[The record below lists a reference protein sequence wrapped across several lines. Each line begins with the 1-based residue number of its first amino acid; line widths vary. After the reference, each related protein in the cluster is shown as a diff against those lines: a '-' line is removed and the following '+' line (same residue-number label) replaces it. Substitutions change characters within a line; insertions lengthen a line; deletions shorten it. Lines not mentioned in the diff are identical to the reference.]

1 MTPVSPG
8 QPVAPVVEPVVDPS
22 AGESGIAGTARR
34 RMLRLVGSRRPEP
47 PAPPVAPPLATPPER
62 RRVTTATV
70 VAGGLLLVTGLVL
83 AFAGYLLVGSGLAAN
98 RNQGVMYDHLR
109 TSLAQA
115 TVPVSAPIAAGT
127 PLGVVSVPTIG
138 LEQVF
143 VEGSSSE
150 QTLNGPGLT
159 TGSVLPGQTG
169 LSVLVGRRAT
179 FGAPFAHLDRL
190 HPGDRIDV
198 TTGQGRFAYVVDL
211 VRTSDA
217 PASQVRVVPSRLTL
231 VTSDPAF
238 TPDRKLVVSAHL
250 TGNALPASTGTT
262 APASDQ
268 PGHGSHDRAV
278 ELLLWCQLLLL
289 VTVAVTWAA
298 LRLPGRGLW
307 IGAVPVLLA
316 ILWNVFENLAVL
328 LPNTL

>member
-1 MTPVSPG
+1 
-8 QPVAPVVEPVVDPS
+8 
-22 AGESGIAGTARR
+22 
-34 RMLRLVGSRRPEP
+34 MLRLVGSRRPEP
-47 PAPPVAPPLATPPER
+47 TVVAAPSPPVRER
-62 RRVTTATV
+62 RPLTAATV

-98 RNQGVMYDHLR
+98 RNQGVMYDRLR

-115 TVPVSAPIAAGT
+115 TVPVAAPIAPGT
-127 PLGVVSVPTIG
+127 AVGVLSVPSLG

-143 VEGSSSE
+143 VEGSSSD
-150 QTLNGPGLT
+150 QTRNGPGLKT
-159 TGSVLPGQTG
+159 DSVLPGQSG
-169 LSVLVGRRAT
+169 LSVLVGRRTT

-190 HPGDRIDV
+190 QPGDRIDV

-238 TPDRKLVVSAHL
+238 TPNRQLMVSARL
-250 TGNALPASTGTT
+250 TGKALPASTGTS
-262 APASDQ
+262 APLSDQ
-268 PGHGSHDRAV
+268 PGHGSHDQAV
-278 ELLLWCQLLLL
+278 ALLLWCQLLLL
-289 VTVAVTWAA
+289 VTLAVTWAA

-316 ILWNVFENLAVL
+316 ILWQVFDNLAVL